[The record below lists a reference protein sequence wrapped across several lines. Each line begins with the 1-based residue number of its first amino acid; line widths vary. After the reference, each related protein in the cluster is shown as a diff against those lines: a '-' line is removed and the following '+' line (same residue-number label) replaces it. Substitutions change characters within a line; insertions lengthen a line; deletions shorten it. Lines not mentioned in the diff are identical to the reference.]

1 MTEAAMNASNTEAA
15 APSAQAEPSAG
26 LLLLVLAALALL
38 DHLLGAD
45 FSLRLFYLM
54 PVALAALVFGR
65 KGGFAVAAICTGFCV
80 FVDGSTHSGGAAEL
94 SALAWSGASS
104 AVLFT
109 LFASVVAH
117 YCGFGE
123 EELRPVR

>member
-1 MTEAAMNASNTEAA
+1 MNTTSTRAL
-15 APSAQAEPSAG
+15 APAERSEPSAG

-65 KGGFAVAAICTGFCV
+65 KGGLAVAVICTGFTV
-80 FVDGSTHSGGAAEL
+80 FVDGSTHDGGAAEL
-94 SALAWSGASS
+94 TALAWSGVSS
-104 AVLFT
+104 AALFT

-117 YCGFGE
+117 YCGFGDE
-123 EELRPVR
+123 GLRASR

>member
-1 MTEAAMNASNTEAA
+1 MNDQKA
-15 APSAQAEPSAG
+15 PSAG
-26 LLLLVLAALALL
+26 LLLLVLAALALF

-54 PVALAALVFGR
+54 PVALASLVFGR
-65 KGGFAVAAICTGFCV
+65 RGGFTVAAICTGFCV
-80 FVDGSTHSGGAAEL
+80 FVDGASHDGGAQEL
-94 SALAWSGASS
+94 SALAWSGVSC

-117 YCGFGE
+117 YCGFAE
-123 EELRPVR
+123 EELRAAR